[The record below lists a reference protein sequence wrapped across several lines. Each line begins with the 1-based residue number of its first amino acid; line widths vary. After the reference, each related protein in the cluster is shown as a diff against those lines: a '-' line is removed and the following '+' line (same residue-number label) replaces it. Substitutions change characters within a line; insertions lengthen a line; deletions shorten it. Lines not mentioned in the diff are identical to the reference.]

1 MVRGVRGGWAGQRW
15 ADTRE
20 GQSRERAVVWP
31 HGGFPSQGLGG
42 PASSHCK
49 PPFSVRGW
57 GGSGTA
63 PPGRGSRGALGRR
76 AQCASCAFSS
86 ALCKRAHHPVSMAT
100 GIPQRGERG
109 GTLRK
114 DSGKGTARVRVE
126 GNTQEGVTWFC
137 CRLTE
142 SVSGAPRLV
151 RVCPL
156 LVPRRWQGGDA
167 TWPSPANTLALRHTA

>member
-1 MVRGVRGGWAGQRW
+1 MRDRAENGLWSGLTEGFRARVWAAQLPATASRPFLCVAGGARAQPLQAEAAEGLWAG
-15 ADTRE
+15 
-20 GQSRERAVVWP
+20 
-31 HGGFPSQGLGG
+31 
-42 PASSHCK
+42 
-49 PPFSVRGW
+49 
-57 GGSGTA
+57 
-63 PPGRGSRGALGRR
+63 ALNVHP
-76 AQCASCAFSS
+76 CAFSS

-114 DSGKGTARVRVE
+114 DSGKGTARVRAE

-137 CRLTE
+137 CRLAE
-142 SVSGAPRLV
+142 SISGAPRLLC
-151 RVCPL
+151 VCPL